1 MADRTANIVRG
12 TARAATYSVILQVS
26 FRMLSFIVNG
36 IVLRY
41 VSNELL
47 GLVNVRLTLLYST
60 VLLLSREA
68 FRKACLSTIGIHEK
82 DWRQLINLM
91 WCCVPLGILIGFMLG
106 CVWIYLLEYPSHRY
120 VDYYPKAV
128 VLFVM
133 SAVSELVVEPLW
145 LISQEF
151 HFINAKVLIEAI
163 ALCVKCL
170 STLVIIVIFPN
181 GDLSSFTVAQVMH
194 SLVYIGLYYLYFLQ
208 HAARQSTVSNADQKS
223 NRKTIGF
230 PVRMLSDVLPQF
242 TSNSNSYFDPSY
254 KALVLSFFKQSLLKQ
269 FLSEGEKYIMTVFNI
284 LSMGQQGVY
293 DIINNLGS
301 IAARF
306 IFLPIEES
314 YYVLFSQLLI
324 RGESSTSQGE
334 LHTAGRILFGV
345 LKCVSLVGMIV
356 VVFGFSYSYLALIF
370 YGGDILSSGEGIKYT
385 YVCKI
390 LYI

>member
-1 MADRTANIVRG
+1 MADRTAKILRG

-26 FRMLSFIVNG
+26 FRMLSFLVNG

-41 VSNELL
+41 VSRELL

-60 VLLLSREA
+60 VLLVSREA
-68 FRKACLSTIGIHEK
+68 FRKACLSTLGVDEK

-91 WCCVPLGILIGFMLG
+91 WCCVPLGILIGFILG
-106 CVWIYLLEYPSHRY
+106 WVWIYLLEYPSHSY
-120 VDYYPKAV
+120 VDYYPRAV
-128 VLFVM
+128 ILFVM

-151 HFINAKVLIEAI
+151 HFINAKIVIEAI

-170 STLVIIVIFPN
+170 STLLIIVIFPE
-181 GDLSSFTVAQVMH
+181 GDLCSFTVAQVMH
-194 SLVYIGLYYLYFLQ
+194 SVFYIGLYYLYFLQ
-208 HAARQSTVSNADQKS
+208 HVARQSIVSNADQKS
-223 NRKTIGF
+223 NRKTCGF
-230 PVRMLSDVLPQF
+230 PVRVLSDVLPHF
-242 TSNSNSYFDPSY
+242 TSNGDSYVDPSY
-254 KALVLSFFKQSLLKQ
+254 ASLVLSFFKQSLLKQ
-269 FLSEGEKYIMTVFNI
+269 FLSEGERYIMTVFNI
-284 LSMGQQGVY
+284 LSMSQQGVY

-301 IAARF
+301 IAIRF

-324 RGESSTSQGE
+324 RGESNKSKEE

-370 YGGDILSSGEGIKYT
+370 YGGDSLSSSEGI
-385 YVCKI
+385 YV
-390 LYI
+390 YSY

>member
-1 MADRTANIVRG
+1 
-12 TARAATYSVILQVS
+12 
-26 FRMLSFIVNG
+26 
-36 IVLRY
+36 
-41 VSNELL
+41 
-47 GLVNVRLTLLYST
+47 
-60 VLLLSREA
+60 
-68 FRKACLSTIGIHEK
+68 
-82 DWRQLINLM
+82 
-91 WCCVPLGILIGFMLG
+91 
-106 CVWIYLLEYPSHRY
+106 
-120 VDYYPKAV
+120 
-128 VLFVM
+128 
-133 SAVSELVVEPLW
+133 
-145 LISQEF
+145 
-151 HFINAKVLIEAI
+151 
-163 ALCVKCL
+163 
-170 STLVIIVIFPN
+170 
-181 GDLSSFTVAQVMH
+181 MH

-223 NRKTIGF
+223 NRKTFGF

-370 YGGDILSSGEGIKYT
+370 YGGDILSSGEGPMLLKCYSV
-385 YVCKI
+385 YVLIVAVNGITECFMFALMSRSEINDYNKRMMFFSFVFLAAALCFTNI
-390 LYI
+390 LGSAGLIMANCLNMIMRIIHSSLFIRQYFKSSILNPLYGIFPTRMVMFSLVLSFITTSWSEQVFCCNVGWLRRFIHIGIGGFCLLLVFISVWVSDAELVTFLKEQWRGKVQYVKKE